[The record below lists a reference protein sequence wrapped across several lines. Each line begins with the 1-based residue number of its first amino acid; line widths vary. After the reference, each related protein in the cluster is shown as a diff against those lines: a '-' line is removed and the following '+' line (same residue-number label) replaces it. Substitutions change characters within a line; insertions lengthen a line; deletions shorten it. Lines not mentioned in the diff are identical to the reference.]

1 MVRNEPATWA
11 EVELY
16 IPTFRS
22 KDPHNC
28 GLVQVMIGA
37 CCLIPSNSL
46 DHSHRLVRCDLPGC
60 QKILEV
66 KSLPGFELEPSLLK
80 GL

>member
-1 MVRNEPATWA
+1 
-11 EVELY
+11 
-16 IPTFRS
+16 
-22 KDPHNC
+22 
-28 GLVQVMIGA
+28 MIGA